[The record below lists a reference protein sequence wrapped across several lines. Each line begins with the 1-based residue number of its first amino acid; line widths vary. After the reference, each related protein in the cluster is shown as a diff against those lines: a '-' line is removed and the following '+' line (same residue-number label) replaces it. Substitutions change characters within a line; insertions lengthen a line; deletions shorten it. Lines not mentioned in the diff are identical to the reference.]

1 MLLEECG
8 MQFFLEYYP
17 QLKRLPIRDIT
28 LSDHYAPE
36 RDVRLPPAKK
46 IVDMGL
52 TECAV
57 HYIIETFGDVFS
69 SEVIDRAQSILD
81 EIKNE
86 KGE

>member
-1 MLLEECG
+1 

-69 SEVIDRAQSILD
+69 SEIIERAQSILD

-86 KGE
+86 KGEIK